1 MNIDA
6 IQPTKR
12 TVKTQAVKLCR
23 DSRECTSEKSV
34 SIIEEELAF
43 NENVNEKT
51 TATVAACIVNIMAKG
66 ICVSISVTVGR
77 RCDEGGC
84 RCKVH

>member
-1 MNIDA
+1 MNSDA
-6 IQPTKR
+6 TEPTKR
-12 TVKTQAVKLCR
+12 TVKTQAVKLRR
-23 DSRECTSEKSV
+23 DGRECTSEKSV

-51 TATVAACIVNIMAKG
+51 TATVAACIVNILAKG

-77 RCDEGGC
+77 RCDAGGC